1 VAESSPNIRA
11 NSVAAKI
18 LGLLDDLKASHA
30 GVILYH
36 HLESLLDAY
45 EQQEDGIQL
54 AYARLVTTLL
64 EALKKRLPA
73 DSPQILNLRLIKKRL
88 QQPLT
93 AIEIETLRRQLSA
106 ATAAAVREQGP
117 TDALQ
122 EAFSLVFREHA
133 GEAPSPDTAPGE
145 AAPPGATEAA
155 VQGRGTKTEAPDRRV
170 DISYRKHLNEKR
182 ERISKIQETLAHH
195 VNEVIKQ
202 NERFGILLEVERETL
217 RQINGQSELS
227 SLKESLTNEVER
239 LLEGHHGLAQK
250 LDNAAKYLQL
260 IETEGQHLNEELTR
274 VHILSLTDELTE
286 LPNRRAFMRRLED
299 EVARVQRY
307 GYPLSL
313 CLIDMDG
320 FKAINDRFGHA
331 AGDEVLRN
339 FSANVLSI
347 FRHHDMVARYGGEE
361 FAVLLPNTE
370 KHGAMRALAKVRKR
384 AAESPYQFNGK
395 TMPMPTFSAGI
406 ALYRSGETTGNLI
419 ERADKALYQAKRL
432 GRNRVELAESD
443 GHDASNR

>member
-1 VAESSPNIRA
+1 MKRTSLDRGQSLTLEASGDVADSSPNIRA

-18 LGLLDDLKASHA
+18 LGLLDDLKASHVGA
-30 GVILYH
+30 ILYD
-36 HLESLLDAY
+36 HLESLLEAY
-45 EQQEDGIQL
+45 EQQEDSIQL
-54 AYARLVTTLL
+54 AYARLVSTLL

-117 TDALQ
+117 ADALQ
-122 EAFSLVFREHA
+122 EALAPLFQEHTDDAPSPYSAPRE
-133 GEAPSPDTAPGE
+133 EAPS
-145 AAPPGATEAA
+145 GATKAA
-155 VQGRGTKTEAPDRRV
+155 VQGRGTGAEVPDRRV

-182 ERISKIQETLAHH
+182 DRISKIQETLAHH

-217 RQINGQSELS
+217 RQINDQTELS

-250 LDNAAKYLQL
+250 LDKAAKYLQL

-286 LPNRRAFMRRLED
+286 LPNRRAFTRRLED

-320 FKAINDRFGHA
+320 FKAINDRYGHA

-339 FSANVLSI
+339 FSTNVLSI

-361 FAVLLPNTE
+361 FAVLLPNTD

-384 AAESPYQFNGK
+384 ALSIRRDYG
-395 TMPMPTFSAGI
+395 
-406 ALYRSGETTGNLI
+406 
-419 ERADKALYQAKRL
+419 
-432 GRNRVELAESD
+432 
-443 GHDASNR
+443 